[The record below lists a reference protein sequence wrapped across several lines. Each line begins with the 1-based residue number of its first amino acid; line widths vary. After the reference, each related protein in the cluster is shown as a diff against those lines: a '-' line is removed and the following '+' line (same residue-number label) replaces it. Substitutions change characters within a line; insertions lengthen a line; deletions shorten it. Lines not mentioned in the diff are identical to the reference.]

1 MSIVNFDK
9 TKTAKMNTLSPQVR
23 AACESALET
32 MALMADCQL
41 RNFEGTRKAIGL
53 ELNPNDCAGLL
64 VAYQIS
70 GRKPFG
76 DDSLREGQK
85 FMEDAAYAIAGNLMP
100 QSYPTAIDSL
110 LKLAKTVGIADGDD
124 DLVDKY
130 TITRMM
136 AKHFGN
142 RCKKL
147 GFNTVGLPHVFCC
160 ELGLP
165 LTEGN
170 LDLIELAIEQSTIQM
185 EPASIDALAQWIRAS
200 RVPQKREAREWYR
213 AGRSMGLNVNDVA
226 LALEQAGHDLGIA
239 KTPFHNA

>member
-1 MSIVNFDK
+1 MSIVSFDK
-9 TKTAKMNTLSPQVR
+9 SKTAKMNTLSPQVR
-23 AACESALET
+23 AACQTALET
-32 MALMADCQL
+32 ISLMADCQI
-41 RNFEGTRKAIGL
+41 RNFETTRKAIGL

-85 FMEDAAYAIAGNLMP
+85 FMEDAAFAIAGNLMP

-110 LKLAKTVGIADGDD
+110 LKVFKAVGIADGDD
-124 DLVDKY
+124 DQVDEY
-130 TITRMM
+130 MVIRVM
-136 AKHFGN
+136 AKHFGS

-147 GFNTVGLPHVFCC
+147 GFNTVALPHVFCC
-160 ELGLP
+160 ELGLE
-165 LTEGN
+165 LTERN
-170 LDLIELAIEQSTIQM
+170 LDLIELAIEQTTITLQ
-185 EPASIDALAQWIRAS
+185 PASIDALAQWIRATRS
-200 RVPQKREAREWYR
+200 PQKREAREWYR
-213 AGRSMGLNVNDVA
+213 AARAMGLNVNDVA